1 MKVDFKPFSE
11 KEEPEKDIWNAK
23 ELIERKITKLPTLV
37 DPIFPRCGSIALAG
51 GSDLGKSTFLRQFA
65 LSVSIGD
72 KSFLGWDLKTQH
84 QRAIYVSTEDD
95 KDQITISL
103 KTFNE
108 HRNLKSE
115 KFEGVDFVF
124 AIENLV
130 ETLRNRLTINKID
143 VLIIDAFLDVF
154 PGVMNDGG
162 QVRRFITEYDQL
174 AKEFGFLVIFN
185 HHAGKRT
192 QMFAPSKDNL
202 LGSQSFEARMR
213 LVIEMRPDFV
223 DDNKL
228 HLCIVK
234 GNYLPPEYKKE
245 SFVIEANENRYF
257 SNTGE
262 REVFE
267 HLRES
272 VKEKQDLKKLC
283 WDLKEEGKKTVRE
296 IEIELRSQGYK
307 ISKSTVNRYLKER
320 EE

>member
-37 DPIFPRCGSIALAG
+37 DPIFPKCGSIALAG

-65 LSVSIGD
+65 LSVAIGD
-72 KSFLGWDLKTQH
+72 SSFLGWDLKTQH

-130 ETLRNRLTINKID
+130 TTLRNRITINKID

-213 LVIEMRPDFV
+213 LVIEMRPDFI

-283 WDLKEEGKKTVRE
+283 WDLKEEGKTVRE
-296 IEIELRSQGYK
+296 IEVDLRSQGYK
-307 ISKSTVNRYLKER
+307 ISKSTVNRYLKET
-320 EE
+320 E

>member
-1 MKVDFKPFSE
+1 MG
-11 KEEPEKDIWNAK
+11 EEVIG
-23 ELIERKITKLPTLV
+23 I
-37 DPIFPRCGSIALAG
+37 RC
-51 GSDLGKSTFLRQFA
+51 KKNHR
-65 LSVSIGD
+65 SV
-72 KSFLGWDLKTQH
+72 
-84 QRAIYVSTEDD
+84 VS
-95 KDQITISL
+95 
-103 KTFNE
+103 
-108 HRNLKSE
+108 RYA
-115 KFEGVDFVF
+115 EG
-124 AIENLV
+124 
-130 ETLRNRLTINKID
+130 RPID

-174 AKEFGFLVIFN
+174 AKKFGFLVIFN

-234 GNYLPPEYKKE
+234 GNYLPPDFKKE

-283 WDLKEEGKKTVRE
+283 WDLKDENKTNRE

>member
-1 MKVDFKPFSE
+1 MDVAYNSLIN

-65 LSVSIGD
+65 LSVAIGD
-72 KSFLGWDLKTQH
+72 TSFLGWDLKTQH

-130 ETLRNRLTINKID
+130 TTLRNRITINKID

-162 QVRRFITEYDQL
+162 QVRRFITVYDQL

-213 LVIEMRPDFV
+213 LVIEMRPDFI

-267 HLRES
+267 HLRET

-283 WDLKEEGKKTVRE
+283 GDLKEEGKTVRE
-296 IEIELRSQGYK
+296 IEVDLRSQGYK

>member
-65 LSVSIGD
+65 LSVAIGD
-72 KSFLGWDLKTQH
+72 SLFLGWDLKTQH

-130 ETLRNRLTINKID
+130 ETLRNRITINKID

-162 QVRRFITEYDQL
+162 QVRRFITVYDQL

-283 WDLKEEGKKTVRE
+283 WDLKEEGKTVRE
-296 IEIELRSQGYK
+296 IEVDLRSQGYK
-307 ISKSTVNRYLKER
+307 ISKSPVNRYLKET
-320 EE
+320 E

>member
-1 MKVDFKPFSE
+1 MKVDFKPVSE

-37 DPIFPRCGSIALAG
+37 DPIFPKCGSIALAG

-65 LSVSIGD
+65 LSVAIGD
-72 KSFLGWDLKTQH
+72 SLFLGWDLKTQH

-130 ETLRNRLTINKID
+130 TTLRNRITINKID

-213 LVIEMRPDFV
+213 LVIEMRPDFI

-283 WDLKEEGKKTVRE
+283 WDLKEEGKTVRE
-296 IEIELRSQGYK
+296 IEVDLRSQGYK

>member
-1 MKVDFKPFSE
+1 MGD
-11 KEEPEKDIWNAK
+11 
-23 ELIERKITKLPTLV
+23 
-37 DPIFPRCGSIALAG
+37 
-51 GSDLGKSTFLRQFA
+51 SDR
-65 LSVSIGD
+65 
-72 KSFLGWDLKTQH
+72 
-84 QRAIYVSTEDD
+84 
-95 KDQITISL
+95 
-103 KTFNE
+103 
-108 HRNLKSE
+108 
-115 KFEGVDFVF
+115 
-124 AIENLV
+124 
-130 ETLRNRLTINKID
+130 
-143 VLIIDAFLDVF
+143 FLDVF

-234 GNYLPPEYKKE
+234 GNYLPPDYKKE

-283 WDLKEEGKKTVRE
+283 WDMKDEGKTVRE
-296 IEIELRSQGYK
+296 IEVDLRSQGYK
-307 ISKSTVNRYLKER
+307 ISKSTVNRYLKET
-320 EE
+320 E

>member
-1 MKVDFKPFSE
+1 MEVALIPLSN
-11 KEEPEKDIWNAK
+11 KEEPDKKIWNAK
-23 ELIERKITKLPTLV
+23 ELISRPINKLPTLL
-37 DPIFPRCGSIALAG
+37 DPIFPASGSIALAG

-72 KSFLGWDLKTQH
+72 HEFLGWKLNTKH

-103 KTFNE
+103 KTFNN
-108 HRNLKSE
+108 HRNLNSE
-115 KFEGVDFVF
+115 KYEGVDFVF
-124 AIENLV
+124 VIEDLV
-130 ETLRNRLTINKID
+130 SVLANMLREKPID

-174 AKEFGFLVIFN
+174 AKKFGFLVIFN

-192 QMFAPSKDNL
+192 QMFVPSKDNL

-213 LVIEMRPDFV
+213 LVIEMRPDFI
-223 DDNKL
+223 DDNRL

-257 SNTGE
+257 KNTGE

-283 WDLKEEGKKTVRE
+283 WDLKDEGKTVRE
-296 IEIELRSQGYK
+296 IEVDLRSQGYK

-320 EE
+320 DE

>member
-65 LSVSIGD
+65 LSVAIGD
-72 KSFLGWDLKTQH
+72 SLFLGWDLKTQH

-130 ETLRNRLTINKID
+130 ETLRNRITINKID

-213 LVIEMRPDFV
+213 LVIEMRPDFI

-283 WDLKEEGKKTVRE
+283 WDLKEEGKTVRE
-296 IEIELRSQGYK
+296 IEVDLRSQGYK

>member
-1 MKVDFKPFSE
+1 MDVALKPLSN

-37 DPIFPRCGSIALAG
+37 DPIFPKCGSIALAG

-65 LSVSIGD
+65 LSVAIGD
-72 KSFLGWDLKTQH
+72 SLFLGWDLKTQH

-130 ETLRNRLTINKID
+130 TTLRNRITINKID

-213 LVIEMRPDFV
+213 LVIEMRPDFI

-283 WDLKEEGKKTVRE
+283 WDLKEEGKTVRE
-296 IEIELRSQGYK
+296 IEVDLRSQGYK
-307 ISKSTVNRYLKER
+307 ISKSTVNRYLKET

>member
-1 MKVDFKPFSE
+1 MEVALIPLSN
-11 KEEPEKDIWNAK
+11 KEEPDKSIWNAK
-23 ELIERKITKLPTLV
+23 ELISRPINKLPTLL
-37 DPIFPRCGSIALAG
+37 DPIFPASGSIALAG

-72 KSFLGWDLKTQH
+72 NEFLGWKLNTKH

-103 KTFNE
+103 KTFNN
-108 HRNLKSE
+108 HRNLNSE
-115 KFEGVDFVF
+115 KYEGVDFIFV
-124 AIENLV
+124 IEDLV
-130 ETLRNRLTINKID
+130 SVLANMLREKPID

-174 AKEFGFLVIFN
+174 AKKFGFLVIFN

-192 QMFAPSKDNL
+192 QMFVPSKDNL

-213 LVIEMRPDFV
+213 LVIEMRPDFI
-223 DDNKL
+223 DDNRL

-257 SNTGE
+257 KNTGE

-283 WDLKEEGKKTVRE
+283 WDLKDEGKTVRE
-296 IEIELRSQGYK
+296 IEVDLRSQGYK

-320 EE
+320 DE

>member
-65 LSVSIGD
+65 LSVAIGD
-72 KSFLGWDLKTQH
+72 SLFLGWDLKTQH

-130 ETLRNRLTINKID
+130 ETLRNRITINKID

-213 LVIEMRPDFV
+213 LVIEMRPDFI

-283 WDLKEEGKKTVRE
+283 WDLKEEGKTVRE
-296 IEIELRSQGYK
+296 IEVDLRSQGYK
-307 ISKSTVNRYLKER
+307 ISKSTVNRYLKET
-320 EE
+320 E

>member
-1 MKVDFKPFSE
+1 MEVALIPLSN
-11 KEEPEKDIWNAK
+11 KEEPDKKIWNAK
-23 ELIERKITKLPTLV
+23 ELISRPIKKLPTLL
-37 DPIFPRCGSIALAG
+37 DPIFPASGSIALAG

-72 KSFLGWDLKTQH
+72 HEFLGWKLNTKH

-103 KTFNE
+103 KTFNN
-108 HRNLKSE
+108 HRNLNSE
-115 KFEGVDFVF
+115 KYEGVDFVF
-124 AIENLV
+124 VIEDLV
-130 ETLRNRLTINKID
+130 SVLANMLREKPID

-174 AKEFGFLVIFN
+174 AKKFGFLVIFN

-192 QMFAPSKDNL
+192 QMFVPSKDNL

-213 LVIEMRPDFV
+213 LVIEMRPDFI
-223 DDNKL
+223 DDNRL

-257 SNTGE
+257 KNTGE

-283 WDLKEEGKKTVRE
+283 WDLKDEGKTVRE
-296 IEIELRSQGYK
+296 IEVDLRSQGYK

-320 EE
+320 DE

>member
-1 MKVDFKPFSE
+1 MDVALKPLSN
-11 KEEPEKDIWNAK
+11 KEEPEKDVWNAK

-37 DPIFPRCGSIALAG
+37 DPIFPKCGSIALAG

-65 LSVSIGD
+65 LSVAIGD
-72 KSFLGWDLKTQH
+72 KKFLGWDLKTQH

-130 ETLRNRLTINKID
+130 TTLRNRITINKID

-154 PGVMNDGG
+154 SGVMNDGG
-162 QVRRFITEYDQL
+162 QVRRFITVYDQL

-234 GNYLPPEYKKE
+234 GNYLPPDYKKE

-283 WDLKEEGKKTVRE
+283 WDLKEEGKTVRE
-296 IEIELRSQGYK
+296 IEVDLRSQGYK

>member
-37 DPIFPRCGSIALAG
+37 DPIFPKCGSIALAG

-65 LSVSIGD
+65 LSVAIGD

-130 ETLRNRLTINKID
+130 TTLRNRITINKID

-213 LVIEMRPDFV
+213 LVIEMRPDFI

-283 WDLKEEGKKTVRE
+283 WDLKEEGKTVRE
-296 IEIELRSQGYK
+296 IEVDLRSQGYK
-307 ISKSTVNRYLKER
+307 ISKSTVNRYLKET
-320 EE
+320 E

>member
-1 MKVDFKPFSE
+1 MDVAYNNLSD
-11 KEEPEKDIWNAK
+11 KEEPDKPIWNAK
-23 ELIERKITKLPTLV
+23 ELISRPIKKLPTLV
-37 DPIFPRCGSIALAG
+37 DPIFPACGSIALAG

-65 LSVSIGD
+65 LSVALGD
-72 KSFLGWDLKTQH
+72 NDFLGWKLNAKH

-103 KTFNE
+103 KTFNK
-108 HRNLKSE
+108 HRNLKSD
-115 KFEGVDFVF
+115 KYEGVDFIFV
-124 AIENLV
+124 IEDLV
-130 ETLRNRLTINKID
+130 TLLRNTIRENKID

-154 PGVMNDGG
+154 TGVMNDGG

-192 QMFAPSKDNL
+192 QMFTPSKDNL

-213 LVIEMRPDFV
+213 LVIEMRPDFI

-257 SNTGE
+257 TNTKE

-272 VKEKQDLKKLC
+272 VKDKTDLKKLC
-283 WDLKEEGKKTVRE
+283 WDLKDEGKTNRE
-296 IEIELRSQGYK
+296 IEVELRSQGYK